1 MKVKLDTKK
10 FYPGYPVFIVSYYG
24 KDGQPKLSTL
34 SSSFS
39 IGNVFAMGMH
49 ANSYLSSC
57 IKQKK
62 GLCINFLTRNYLRA
76 IERAGL
82 VSNFD
87 CEMKTADTDLTFSN
101 NETTNSPYINEASV
115 VLACET
121 KDEITLRDE
130 GLKVVLADIRER
142 LCEEKLI
149 VDGHFKYEE
158 LDLPLLEADSSGIFY
173 RFMNKE
179 LQKGG
184 SFFK

>member
-1 MKVKLDTKK
+1 
-10 FYPGYPVFIVSYYG
+10 
-24 KDGQPKLSTL
+24 
-34 SSSFS
+34 
-39 IGNVFAMGMH
+39 MGMH

-57 IKQKK
+57 IKHKK

-87 CEMKTADTDLTFSN
+87 CEMKTADTELTFSN

-115 VLACET
+115 ILACET

-149 VDGHFKYEE
+149 EDGHFKYEE

-179 LQKGG
+179 LQKGE

>member
-1 MKVKLDTKK
+1 
-10 FYPGYPVFIVSYYG
+10 
-24 KDGQPKLSTL
+24 
-34 SSSFS
+34 
-39 IGNVFAMGMH
+39 
-49 ANSYLSSC
+49 
-57 IKQKK
+57 
-62 GLCINFLTRNYLRA
+62 
-76 IERAGL
+76 
-82 VSNFD
+82 
-87 CEMKTADTDLTFSN
+87 MKTADTDLTFSN